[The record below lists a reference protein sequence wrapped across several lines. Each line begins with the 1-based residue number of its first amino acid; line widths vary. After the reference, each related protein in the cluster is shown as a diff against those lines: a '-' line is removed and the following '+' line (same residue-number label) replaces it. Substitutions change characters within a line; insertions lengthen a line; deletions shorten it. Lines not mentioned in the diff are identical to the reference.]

1 MANRY
6 QNYMGRRLVSDYQD
20 NKEQKNYPDVKIL
33 KLRNQLILL
42 ISLLKLIKKEERK
55 KSMEVE
61 DGKANQV
68 KP

>member
-42 ISLLKLIKKEERK
+42 ISLSKLIKKEERK